1 MIKNEPRMTLVA
13 IAETDDDR
21 LQKAQ
26 TDHRPQFAFTDF
38 RQMLDQIDLDLVYVV
53 TMPGHLLP
61 IVLECLG
68 RDLHTSIE
76 KSPGM
81 IPEETQQMLAA
92 ARQSKGKTIVSVN
105 RRYKPEVLAVRR
117 LLQKRGGAVQVAA
130 NYHKPPSGLRR
141 TGRWEVVPPEIIC
154 DAIHHVDLLRW
165 MAGQAPTE
173 AARAT
178 ELYAD
183 SWPGEREGTPRYNA
197 IITFD
202 NGCRG
207 TMMSHY
213 GAAAT
218 VCKQQRSTLKI
229 CRLIWI

>member
-1 MIKNEPRMTLVA
+1 MR
-13 IAETDDDR
+13 
-21 LQKAQ
+21 
-26 TDHRPQFAFTDF
+26 RP
-38 RQMLDQIDLDLVYVV
+38 
-53 TMPGHLLP
+53 
-61 IVLECLG
+61 
-68 RDLHTSIE
+68 
-76 KSPGM
+76 
-81 IPEETQQMLAA
+81 
-92 ARQSKGKTIVSVN
+92 
-105 RRYKPEVLAVRR
+105 
-117 LLQKRGGAVQVAA
+117 
-130 NYHKPPSGLRR
+130 
-141 TGRWEVVPPEIIC
+141 GRWEVVPPEIIC

-213 GAAAT
+213 GVGYRVQTAEIHAEDMSAYPDLTGQPEVTLYLEGKRCETPLDLDVVGGAAFNETRHFADCILNDT
-218 VCKQQRSTLKI
+218 IPWSPLEDLVYIMDLCQAIESSHQGPLS
-229 CRLIWI
+229 